1 MIVAGLIAG
10 LGFNEA
16 QAGLVLTAE
25 LLLMG
30 IAAAGLA
37 PWMDRLNARSVS
49 LVGAFLL
56 LVGHGAAAGA
66 GSMWAIVL
74 WRSVA
79 GLGAGTVLAAVNATI
94 AGAPNPPRLYG
105 LALMTSPL
113 VATVTALI
121 MSSRTVAVLAHSGAY
136 GVLAVL
142 TLIIVPI
149 LIVFPEYRT
158 QRTVPPPGALP
169 ERGPGIVLLIA
180 IFLFTASMM
189 AYFPFIER
197 LGVRLDL
204 SLERIGEIFTIV
216 VVAGGVGAG
225 FAAVL
230 ETRIGVVAP
239 LVGSLL
245 LHSAAMILA
254 IEVATLPAYVVGA
267 VLEAVSFSFCV
278 TFQFSLAAMLDRHGR
293 WAAAAGGSLALGLGV
308 GPYLGGALIESAG
321 YSALSV
327 LIVVTTIPAV
337 AAFGWVARGRRA
349 VMPERL

>member
-1 MIVAGLIAG
+1 M
-10 LGFNEA
+10 
-16 QAGLVLTAE
+16 
-25 LLLMG
+25 
-30 IAAAGLA
+30 
-37 PWMDRLNARSVS
+37 
-49 LVGAFLL
+49 
-56 LVGHGAAAGA
+56 
-66 GSMWAIVL
+66 
-74 WRSVA
+74 
-79 GLGAGTVLAAVNATI
+79 
-94 AGAPNPPRLYG
+94 
-105 LALMTSPL
+105 
-113 VATVTALI
+113 
-121 MSSRTVAVLAHSGAY
+121 
-136 GVLAVL
+136 L

-239 LVGSLL
+239 LVSSLL

-293 WAAAAGGSLALGLGV
+293 RAAAAGGSLALGLGV